1 METKVVFRTAA
12 RSENP
17 RRGLCGDKIRVFRLR
32 KLPANDSLARIRVYQ
47 RPNRRQIP
55 DYEPLF
61 LDGTL
66 MT

>member
-1 METKVVFRTAA
+1 METKVVIRTAA

-55 DYEPLF
+55 DTNLRS
-61 LDGTL
+61 L
-66 MT
+66 MEQRMT